1 MKYVK
6 KSGSF
11 TTKQLSIS
19 ETITEVSDVV
29 NIAKDIIQKIK
40 CDEPGELDLALKNLD
55 QVEHYLKHIT
65 EKTNIA
71 LKFVPTEIQEQECL

>member
-1 MKYVK
+1 MKYV

-19 ETITEVSDVV
+19 ETITEISDVI
-29 NIAKDIIQKIK
+29 NIAKDIIQKVK
-40 CDEPGELDLALKNLD
+40 NDDSKELDLVLTNLN
-55 QVEHYLKHIT
+55 QAVHYLEYIK

-71 LKFVPTEIQEQECL
+71 LKYVPINIQEKEYL

>member
-1 MKYVK
+1 MKYV

-19 ETITEVSDVV
+19 ETITEISDVI

-40 CDEPGELDLALKNLD
+40 NDDSKELDLALTNLN
-55 QVEHYLKHIT
+55 QSAHYLEYIQK
-65 EKTNIA
+65 KANIA
-71 LKFVPTEIQEQECL
+71 LKYVPINIQEKEYL

>member
-6 KSGSF
+6 SENF

-19 ETITEVSDVV
+19 ETITEISDVID
-29 NIAKDIIQKIK
+29 IAKDIIQKTK
-40 CDEPGELDLALKNLD
+40 NYDSSELNLALNNLN
-55 QVEHYLKHIT
+55 QATNYLKYVK

-71 LKFVPTEIQEQECL
+71 LKFVPTDIQEKEYL

>member
-1 MKYVK
+1 MKYV

-19 ETITEVSDVV
+19 ETITEISDVID
-29 NIAKDIIQKIK
+29 IAKDIIQKNK
-40 CDEPGELDLALKNLD
+40 NEDSKELDLALTNLN
-55 QVEHYLKHIT
+55 QAAHYLEYIK

-71 LKFVPTEIQEQECL
+71 LKYVPINIQEKEYL